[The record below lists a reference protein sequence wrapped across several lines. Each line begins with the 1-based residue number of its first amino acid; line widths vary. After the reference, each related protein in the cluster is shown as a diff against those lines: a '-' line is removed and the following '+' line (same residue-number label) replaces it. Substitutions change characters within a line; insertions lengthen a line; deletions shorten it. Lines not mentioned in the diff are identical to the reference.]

1 MIYPLKLTRVPS
13 IIWTWQQI
21 VRRLHLFTQH
31 FQAHANEQN
40 EGAWSWEA
48 VRNTPRMYLCEKK
61 KKRLGHTVQRFRWM
75 NKGTCTYTHFQLN
88 KLYRSRSLLSWDDRH
103 TTIRCN
109 NWRTG
114 EGRSAY
120 GDSRIA
126 CSVKWRQRV
135 NRTIE
140 WVTIPQWPL
149 FESVHTTWSS
159 TIQRARCCRRAQWE
173 KTRIS
178 VCTLRGTQKK
188 DTIFVRT

>member
-1 MIYPLKLTRVPS
+1 MAADSPKTSSVYTTLSSTRKWAEWGCLIMRSSTQYATHVL
-13 IIWTWQQI
+13 
-21 VRRLHLFTQH
+21 VRKKK
-31 FQAHANEQN
+31 
-40 EGAWSWEA
+40 
-48 VRNTPRMYLCEKK
+48 KK